1 MRLASRRGISPV
13 IATVILVAV
22 TIAVAIAVAFWMT
35 GIVGLFAGAVEKLEI
50 TSIYAEPKSNGDKWT
65 VTIRVNNTGT
75 IPVTI
80 DQIFINGIPV
90 DSDECKGASITDS
103 VKTFSISPGGG
114 KVIKLE
120 LTKGESCGPTT
131 FNPGISIEVKLH
143 TAGGR
148 EYPKLITLP

>member
-1 MRLASRRGISPV
+1 MKLASRRGISPV
-13 IATVILVAV
+13 IATVILVAI

-50 TSIYAEPKSNGDKWT
+50 TSIYATPNGSGWK
-65 VTIRVNNTGT
+65 VIVRVNNTGT
-75 IPVTI
+75 VPVTI
-80 DQIFINGIPV
+80 DQVFVNGILV
-90 DSDECKGASITDS
+90 SSSECEGASLKEGTTSLNPGEGTTITLS
-103 VKTFSISPGGG
+103 
-114 KVIKLE
+114 LN
-120 LTKGESCGPTT
+120 KGQTCGPTT

>member
-13 IATVILVAV
+13 IATVILVAI

-50 TSIYAEPKSNGDKWT
+50 TSIYATPTGNGWDVT
-65 VTIRVNNTGT
+65 VRVNNTGT
-75 IPVTI
+75 VPVTI
-80 DQIFINGIPV
+80 DQVFVNGILVGSP
-90 DSDECKGASITDS
+90 ECGGASLKGGTISLNPGEGTTITLS
-103 VKTFSISPGGG
+103 
-114 KVIKLE
+114 LN
-120 LTKGESCGPTT
+120 KGQKCGPTT